1 MVLISTG
8 ADIHSGKLGILYG
21 GYFTHLSS
29 KNYIR
34 NHNMKNESN
43 TNSSTPATPSNAVTP
58 IRIIKIGKCPTLS
71 GKGTLQYHL
80 GCTKDGEILFRVYE
94 NSGSGFF
101 SSEWISMS
109 RVQEVSSSI
118 LPIDKPISSF
128 TLMSPVY
135 VGRSQNSFGF
145 GLAVLLN
152 EGLVVPVDGD
162 ERVYYRTDGAAF
174 YAQVKALI
182 DDPTI
187 EIRIQEKQKKP

>member
-1 MVLISTG
+1 
-8 ADIHSGKLGILYG
+8 
-21 GYFTHLSS
+21 
-29 KNYIR
+29 
-34 NHNMKNESN
+34 MKNESN

-182 DDPTI
+182 DDPNL
-187 EIRIQEKQKKP
+187 EIRIQEKTKKTSKLAKAASTENANAADAVIIKKLASKTAKK